1 VDVFLAAVTAMV
13 GTVLIAVA
21 LTGYLFREMARVKRV
36 LLGVAAVALLFPHVG
51 PGILFS
57 WVTNAAGTALAAA
70 ILVSELWGG
79 FKFRHVPPRPVEKN
93 PEKI

>member
-1 VDVFLAAVTAMV
+1 
-13 GTVLIAVA
+13 
-21 LTGYLFREMARVKRV
+21 
-36 LLGVAAVALLFPHVG
+36 VALLFPHVG

-79 FKFRHVPPRPVEKN
+79 FKFRHVAPRPVEKN